1 MPFGQASAKVDT
13 MKPEMVQMYQ
23 KQLDVKGNQRMD
35 YKANGGKAE
44 YVGVDTLNNVP
55 CYKVKFTDKD
65 GVESMSYFDKTTYY
79 LLRNETKLKVD
90 DQEQELATS
99 FANYQK
105 MPEGIVM
112 PMSVTAQ
119 GAEITFKT
127 IEVNKPVDEK
137 LFVPTI
143 DKK

>member
-1 MPFGQASAKVDT
+1 
-13 MKPEMVQMYQ
+13 
-23 KQLDVKGNQRMD
+23 
-35 YKANGGKAE
+35 
-44 YVGVDTLNNVP
+44 
-55 CYKVKFTDKD
+55 
-65 GVESMSYFDKTTYY
+65 MSYFDKTTYY